1 MSASSA
7 TEDQTAE
14 LRRYFARE
22 HTRWLARKAAWDEQV
37 EEVAAQARKLLDEE
51 KPPA

>member
-1 MSASSA
+1 VNPADPDSCQ
-7 TEDQTAE
+7 D
-14 LRRYFARE
+14 LRRYFDEAHRQ
-22 HTRWLARKAAWDEQV
+22 WLERKRIWDEQV